1 MPASFV
7 FVFFFGLGGSSILSS
22 SAELK
27 VPPGTVTVL
36 DVSVPAGSGVG
47 FLGGSS
53 SSLRK
58 QLRMDQKQAGEY
70 VKTKL
75 DVEKATDEL
84 TS

>member
-1 MPASFV
+1 M
-7 FVFFFGLGGSSILSS
+7 SS

-27 VPPGTVTVL
+27 VPPGTATVL

-58 QLRMDQKQAGEY
+58 QSRLDQKQAAEY
-70 VKTKL
+70 VKTKF
-75 DVEKATDEL
+75 DVAKATYEL